1 MAAAVLS
8 PPQKP
13 HPRHAASPHRPPAC
27 HEFHALARGRRRGHP
42 RPDRSGGRYRSD
54 AGGADRIPPD
64 DGVARDRAGATAGAP
79 AAGVPAAQYRGPRRC
94 GDRRGNEM
102 LPRERQDT
110 LFSRAA
116 GAALQAGRVCDMRS
130 STEGAAEFERRARQL
145 LLESVEGLPAE
156 TRSRLTR
163 ARYAALS
170 SPPSWSRNLT
180 RHWIAAGAG
189 ALAAAVLAVMFMVMP
204 RADSPTVNPLASAAP
219 EDLEMLADS
228 DAVQLGRDDDVD
240 YDFYEWAVGEAKGV
254 NVPSIGS

>member
-1 MAAAVLS
+1 
-8 PPQKP
+8 
-13 HPRHAASPHRPPAC
+13 
-27 HEFHALARGRRRGHP
+27 
-42 RPDRSGGRYRSD
+42 
-54 AGGADRIPPD
+54 
-64 DGVARDRAGATAGAP
+64 
-79 AAGVPAAQYRGPRRC
+79 
-94 GDRRGNEM
+94 
-102 LPRERQDT
+102 
-110 LFSRAA
+110 
-116 GAALQAGRVCDMRS
+116 MRS
-130 STEGAAEFERRARQL
+130 SSHELPAKLSEEAAEFERRARQL
-145 LLESVEGLPAE
+145 LLESVQGLPAE

-180 RHWIAAGAG
+180 RHWMPAGAG

-254 NVPSIGS
+254 NGPSIGS